1 MKNSSH
7 PLKVSLRLLAAK
19 VERNLLTEEE
29 VVGLAKVLRLLADG
43 QSIDQI
49 FGIKKPA
56 HRPKKPDVNQRLF
69 DLELLRIPTKHGGE
83 GLNLED
89 AVAEISRLHEVSE
102 STVWDNYKSPLGK
115 AIRAE
120 VKKICINPLEQE

>member
-1 MKNSSH
+1 MRF
-7 PLKVSLRLLAAK
+7 PLRILAAK
-19 VERNLLTEEE
+19 VERNGLTKEEDI
-29 VVGLAKVLRLLADG
+29 GLAKILRMLADE

-49 FGIKKPA
+49 FGIKNPA
-56 HRPKKPDVNQRLF
+56 HRPQKPAVNQRLF

-83 GLNLED
+83 GLKLED
-89 AVAEISRLHEVSE
+89 AVAEISRLYEVSE

-120 VKKICINPLEQE
+120 VKKICINPLELE